1 MDSVL
6 PDYIKSLHR
15 TSIFSHNVE
24 NVVLIQTHIS
34 YVILAGDFVYKWKK
48 PVDFGFLNFSD
59 LPKRKKYC
67 EEELRLNR
75 RLCPDL
81 YLNLV
86 ALCDVNGEHVLRDVD
101 DIDGDVVEYGVK
113 MSRMD
118 QSKLM
123 GELLAQDAIT
133 EKHLDKI
140 VDKLVPFYE
149 QAEWSDELNEFGTAK
164 GFGVNVHE
172 NFEQTVSFIGG
183 GALDQESFDLIKE
196 YSLNLLS
203 HEDLFEERIKA
214 GKVRDCHGDLYS
226 ANICLEEDV
235 QIFDCIEFNERFRYS
250 DVAADIG
257 FLAMD
262 LDFHG
267 KADLANYFVDRYVQ
281 ISGDATLLKV
291 INFYKIYRAYVRAKI
306 ALFTSTDPN
315 VSEDFAKECVTTAGK
330 YFQLAV
336 GYCK

>member
-6 PDYIKSLHR
+6 PDYIKSLLES
-15 TSIFSHNVE
+15 SIYAHSVE
-24 NVVLIQTHIS
+24 DVELIQTHIS
-34 YVILAGDFVYKWKK
+34 YVTLAGDFVYKWKK
-48 PVDFGFLNFSD
+48 PVNFGFLDFSD
-59 LPKRKKYC
+59 LAKRKKYC

-86 ALCDVNGEHVLRDVD
+86 AICDVKGQLVLLDAE
-101 DIDGDVVEYGVK
+101 DIDGEVVEYGVK

-123 GELLAQDAIT
+123 GKLLAQGKIT
-133 EKHLDKI
+133 EQHLDQI

-149 QAEWSDELNEFGTAK
+149 LAECNDQLNAFGTAK

-172 NFEQTVSFIGG
+172 NFEQTESFIGG
-183 GALDQESFDLIKE
+183 EALDQKTFDTIKE

-203 HEDLFEERIKA
+203 QEEVFDERIAA

-226 ANICLEEDV
+226 ANICLEDDV

-267 KADLANYFVDRYVQ
+267 ETDLADYFVKRYVQ
-281 ISGDATLLKV
+281 VSGDTTILGV
-291 INFYKIYRAYVRAKI
+291 IDFYKIYRAYVRAKI
-306 ALFTSTDPN
+306 ALFTSSDPN
-315 VSEDFAKECVTTAGK
+315 VPEEVAKDCLVAAGK

-336 GYCK
+336 SYCK

>member
-1 MDSVL
+1 MDSVH
-6 PDYIKSLHR
+6 PDYIKSLQE
-15 TSIFSHNVE
+15 TTIFSHTVE
-24 NVVLIQTHIS
+24 NVELIQTHIS
-34 YVILAGDFVYKWKK
+34 YVIVAGDFVYKWKK
-48 PVDFGFLNFSD
+48 PVNFGFLDFSD
-59 LPKRKKYC
+59 LAKRKKYC
-67 EEELRLNR
+67 EEEIRLNR
-75 RLCPDL
+75 RLCPSL

-86 ALCDVNGEHVLRDVD
+86 ALCDVNRKMMLLDADH
-101 DIDGDVVEYGVK
+101 IDGDVIEYGVK

-123 GELLAQDAIT
+123 GGLLIQDAVT
-133 EKHLDKI
+133 EQHLDKI

-149 QAEWSDELNEFGTAK
+149 LADCNDELNEFGTAK

-172 NFEQTVSFIGG
+172 NFEQTESFIGG
-183 GALDQESFDLIKE
+183 SALDQKTFDIIKE
-196 YSLNLLS
+196 YSLNFLS
-203 HEDLFEERIKA
+203 QENVFKA
-214 GKVRDCHGDLYS
+214 RVDGGKVRDCHGDLYS

-235 QIFDCIEFNERFRYS
+235 QVFDCIEFNERFRYS

-267 KADLANYFVDRYVQ
+267 KTDLANYFVDRYVQ
-281 ISGDATLLKV
+281 VSGDTTILDV

-306 ALFTSTDPN
+306 ALFTSTDPS
-315 VSEDFAKECVTTAGK
+315 VPEAVAEECVITAQK